1 MNNSFRFDRSILL
14 FYLFDEKANACN
26 ITYVDNVFYKEKQE
40 LVEHPKQENMLVVY
54 NILYQKTLYL
64 HHVCPSSA
72 VCLYRYL
79 TDERKKKK
87 IKSVNIL
94 NRI

>member
-1 MNNSFRFDRSILL
+1 MNNSFRIVHLTLS

-40 LVEHPKQENMLVVY
+40 LEENPKQENMLVVY
-54 NILYQKTLYL
+54 NILYQKTLYID
-64 HHVCPSSA
+64 HVFILQL
-72 VCLYRYL
+72 CLYRYI

-87 IKSVNIL
+87 KK
-94 NRI
+94 